1 MVELS
6 PLERDDLFTFRD
18 NMNNVSVKRN
28 MNFFS
33 TNCGEG
39 WALGGRE
46 GGLED
51 PQDQRGESLK
61 DACPAATAIDL
72 QISRRRLISGKLM
85 KPPFGASLRK
95 KKRTRR
101 RIRDPFLS
109 DIAGAI

>member
-1 MVELS
+1 
-6 PLERDDLFTFRD
+6 
-18 NMNNVSVKRN
+18 MNNVSVKRN

-39 WALGGRE
+39 WALVGRE

-95 KKRTRR
+95 KKRTQR